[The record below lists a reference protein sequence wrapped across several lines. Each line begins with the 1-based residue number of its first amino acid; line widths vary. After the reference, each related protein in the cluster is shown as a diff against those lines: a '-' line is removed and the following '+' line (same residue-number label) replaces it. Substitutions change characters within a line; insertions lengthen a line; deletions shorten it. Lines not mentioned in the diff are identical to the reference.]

1 MFHTHKQEITAGQSQ
16 KGRGRGA
23 EKKRG
28 EEGTGQTMLCV
39 LCVYFACAFIFCTW
53 HFILLLKTFGKPSL
67 ISSTHSSS
75 APSKAS
81 RHKSQNPKPAK
92 QVQQTASRAW
102 NTWKNNS
109 RTLFFFFFFF
119 FRYATALVQLADIC
133 CYFDNC
139 KISLT
144 PSLPWCHLKTNKQN
158 AKSETLRPFC
168 LLFCTGK
175 SGMWKDFHQNA

>member
-1 MFHTHKQEITAGQSQ
+1 MFHAHKQEITEGQSQ

-28 EEGTGQTMLCV
+28 EEGTGQTM

-81 RHKSQNPKPAK
+81 TKQKSKPQTSQTSATNS
-92 QVQQTASRAW
+92 QQ
-102 NTWKNNS
+102 
-109 RTLFFFFFFF
+109 
-119 FRYATALVQLADIC
+119 
-133 CYFDNC
+133 
-139 KISLT
+139 SLKR
-144 PSLPWCHLKTNKQN
+144 LKK
-158 AKSETLRPFC
+158 
-168 LLFCTGK
+168 
-175 SGMWKDFHQNA
+175 